1 MCIVR
6 TYIILICILIDGNR
20 IEYTTTGNIEGGK
33 SFIEIFFFFYKLLVV
48 NYIAVIIQFA
58 KNLQDCKLPY
68 EGDIYLLRWLIGMSF
83 NIFHDILC

>member
-1 MCIVR
+1 MEIELN
-6 TYIILICILIDGNR
+6 IQQQEILREVSRLLR
-20 IEYTTTGNIEGGK
+20 F
-33 SFIEIFFFFYKLLVV
+33 SFFFYKLLVV